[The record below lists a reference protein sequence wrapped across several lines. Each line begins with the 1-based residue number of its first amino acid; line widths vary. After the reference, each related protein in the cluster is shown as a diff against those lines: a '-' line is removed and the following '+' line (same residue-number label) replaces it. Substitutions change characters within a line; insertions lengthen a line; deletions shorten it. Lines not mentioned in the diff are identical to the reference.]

1 MSNMQTKTIKGTWHI
16 IITVFIFIFN
26 KLLKQGAV
34 KEEKT
39 FRKFDCNK

>member
-1 MSNMQTKTIKGTWHI
+1 MAYYNNS
-16 IITVFIFIFN
+16 FIFIFN